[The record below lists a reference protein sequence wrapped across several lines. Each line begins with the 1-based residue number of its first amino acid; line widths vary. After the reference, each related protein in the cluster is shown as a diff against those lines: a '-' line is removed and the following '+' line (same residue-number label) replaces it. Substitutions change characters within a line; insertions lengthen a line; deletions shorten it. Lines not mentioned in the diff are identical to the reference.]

1 MRKELMAGLRKAGE
15 GLGRADDAVQGAIR
29 QHILRLPEDGS
40 TLDGSRTSI
49 PRQALGYFIHQARPN
64 SPSATVYRDAPGA
77 VGWMNTVAS
86 RAIQA
91 GGLTAAGSALLDLTA
106 AFGGPADQPEPR
118 QLTLGQQEEEEK
130 SGNSPY
136 AVIKGGLIG
145 AGATGLMLAGMDDT
159 YLDAN
164 GRPIRRTY

>member
-29 QHILRLPEDGS
+29 KHILRLPEDGS

-77 VGWMNTVAS
+77 MGWVNTVAS

-91 GGLTAAGSALLDLTA
+91 GGLTAAGSALLDLTT

-118 QLTLGQQEEEEK
+118 QLTLGQQEEEEGESTYPLLK
-130 SGNSPY
+130 TSMLGT
-136 AVIKGGLIG
+136 
-145 AGATGLMLAGMDDT
+145 AGVAAMLATMDDD
-159 YLDAN
+159 YELDAN
-164 GRPIRRTY
+164 GRPLRRTY